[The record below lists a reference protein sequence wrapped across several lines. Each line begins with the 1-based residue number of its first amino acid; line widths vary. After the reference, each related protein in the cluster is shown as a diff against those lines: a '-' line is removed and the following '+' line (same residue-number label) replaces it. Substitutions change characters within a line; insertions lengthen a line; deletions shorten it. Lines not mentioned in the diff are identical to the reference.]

1 MMNGE
6 DMAPE
11 SEETSQKSEKLH
23 LKREIGLFSAVSLIA
38 GTMIG
43 SGIFMSPQ
51 WVLYFVGSPGASLMI
66 WTACGLLAMLGAL
79 SYAELGTVIM
89 ESGGEYIYIL
99 RNVGSF
105 PAFLLSFTSIMVVR
119 PASIAAISLSF
130 AEYVVA
136 SFYQDCPP
144 PQVVLKCTAAAC
156 ILVLALINCLNVRL
170 ATSIMNIFTTAKLI
184 VLLVIIAGGMV
195 LLAKGNT
202 QVFHNAFE
210 NTVTGFG
217 PVGVAFYQGLWSYDG
232 WNNLNSVTEEL
243 KNPEVNLPRAVMIAI
258 PLVTCVYLLAN
269 ISYFAAMTPSELLS
283 TDAVAISWGVK
294 VLGTWTWIIS
304 LGVALSTFGSANGT
318 FFSGGRVCYVAARE
332 GHLPDIL
339 SMAHVTRLTPSP
351 ALIFISFISLIMI
364 IPSDFSSIVN
374 LFSFTAWLF
383 YGITISGLLYMKI
396 KKPDIPRPYKVP
408 IVIPIVVLLAS
419 VYLVLAPIIFSPQ
432 LEYLYVTIFI
442 LSGTILYIPIVRYK
456 WSPKGF
462 RFFTLHLQLLLEVS
476 PANKNEYLTGRR
488 TQGLLQILKN
498 HRRPPEATYHDGQ
511 ACL

>member
-1 MMNGE
+1 MINKENMLS
-6 DMAPE
+6 DD
-11 SEETSQKSEKLH
+11 EKVTQQTENLH
-23 LKREIGLFSAVSLIA
+23 LRREIGLVSAVSLIA

-51 WVLYFVGSPGASLMI
+51 WVLYYVGSPGASLLI
-66 WTACGLLAMLGAL
+66 WAACGLLAILGAL
-79 SYAELGTVIM
+79 SYAELGTVIK

-99 RNVGSF
+99 RNIGSL
-105 PAFLLSFTSIMVVR
+105 PAFLLAFTSVMVVR
-119 PASIAAISLSF
+119 PASIAGISLSF

-136 SFYQDCPP
+136 SFYQDCPM
-144 PQVVLKCTAAAC
+144 PQVVVKCTAAAC
-156 ILVLALINCLNVRL
+156 ILVLAIINCLNVRL
-170 ATSIMNIFTTAKLI
+170 ATSIMNIFTTAKIL

-202 QVFHNAFE
+202 QVLQNSFE

-217 PVGVAFYQGLWSYDG
+217 PIGVAFYQGLWSYDG

-258 PLVTCVYLLAN
+258 PLVTCIYLLAN
-269 ISYFAAMTPSELLS
+269 ISYFAAMTPRELLS
-283 TDAVAISWGVK
+283 TDAVAISWGIK
-294 VLGTWTWIIS
+294 VLGTWTWIIT

-339 SMAHVTRLTPSP
+339 SMAHVNRLTPSP
-351 ALIFISFISLIMI
+351 ALIFTTFISLIMI

-383 YGITISGLLYMKI
+383 YGITISGLVYIKI

-408 IVIPIVVLLAS
+408 IIIPIIVLIAS

-432 LEYLYVTIFI
+432 LEYLYVAIFI
-442 LSGTILYIPIVRYK
+442 LSGTILYIPVVRYK
-456 WSPKGF
+456 WSPKAF
-462 RFFTLHLQLLLEVS
+462 RSITLHLQLLLEVA
-476 PANKNEYLTGRR
+476 PTDKN
-488 TQGLLQILKN
+488 Q
-498 HRRPPEATYHDGQ
+498 
-511 ACL
+511 

>member
-1 MMNGE
+1 YTDTGPVFWGGE
-6 DMAPE
+6 QIP
-11 SEETSQKSEKLH
+11 SKTEKLY

-51 WVLYFVGSPGASLMI
+51 WVLYYVGSPGASLMI
-66 WTACGLLAMLGAL
+66 WTACGVLSMLGAL
-79 SYAELGTVIM
+79 SYAELGTVIK

-105 PAFLLSFTSIMVVR
+105 PAFLLACSSIMVTK
-119 PASIAAISLSF
+119 PASIAAISLGF

-184 VLLVIIAGGMV
+184 VLLVIIAGGMA

-243 KNPEVNLPRAVMIAI
+243 KNPEVNLPRALMIAI
-258 PLVTCVYLLAN
+258 PLVTCVYLLVN
-269 ISYFAAMTPSELLS
+269 ISYFTILTPAELLS
-283 TDAVAISWGVK
+283 SDAVAISWGVK

-304 LGVALSTFGSANGT
+304 LGVAFSTFGSANGT
-318 FFSGGRVCYVAARE
+318 SFSGGRVCYVAARE

-339 SMAHVTRLTPSP
+339 SMAHVTRLTPAP
-351 ALIFISFISLIMI
+351 ALIFTSVISLIMI
-364 IPSDFSSIVN
+364 IPSDFNSIIN
-374 LFSFTAWLF
+374 FFSFTAWL
-383 YGITISGLLYMKI
+383 YYATTIAGLLLLKI
-396 KKPDIPRPYKVP
+396 KKPEIPRPYKVP
-408 IVIPIVVLLAS
+408 IIIPVLLLLAS
-419 VYLVLAPIIFSPQ
+419 IYLVLAPIIFSPR
-432 LEYLYVTIFI
+432 LEYLYVVLF
-442 LSGTILYIPIVRYK
+442 LLGGSILYIPVVRYK
-456 WSPKGF
+456 WSPKVF
-462 RFFTLHLQLLLEVS
+462 RSITLHLQLLLEVA
-476 PANKNEYLTGRR
+476 PADKNL
-488 TQGLLQILKN
+488 
-498 HRRPPEATYHDGQ
+498 
-511 ACL
+511 